1 MSIAFCVIGCLCN
14 FLCVGKSRNKEKNRT
29 WCFVERKIK
38 KTTLE
43 HPFFLYAILFLNNK
57 HVKLNDVA
65 NQILSYSLLIFF
77 KQFHC

>member
-1 MSIAFCVIGCLCN
+1 MGVYVISYVLESQGTR
-14 FLCVGKSRNKEKNRT
+14 KTNRT

-43 HPFFLYAILFLNNK
+43 HPFFLYAILVLNNK
-57 HVKLNDVA
+57 HVKANDLA
-65 NQILSYSLLIFF
+65 NRILSYSLLIFF